1 MTWNGVHDYK
11 KREDY
16 TDQEWKKM
24 DPWDNIDAERYWGK
38 NWNYF
43 NRDGGDKDW
52 MKYEQ
57 GGGDKVRMWM
67 DLGLGEQRDYQA
79 KHGDNAE
86 EHYTRAN
93 AGNFW
98 TLHDPDNLRDY
109 SEEAFF
115 REAPDYIKERYDL
128 NRVAGPRPGISGAGR
143 GVTYTYDPSPGNKY
157 AVGTTRRAADAY
169 QTKQQEA
176 YERSMNLPELPESND
191 SDSDSEFWDEVDERT
206 PPPEDRNAGDIVDI
220 IDTLVK
226 ERDHEGPININS
238 NEVTADQANE
248 WETIANI
255 VGNDNVTDLSV
266 DNKTTI
272 DNENIF
278 DVSDSEYSDGNA
290 FNGNFTRLDVDQN
303 NKWKTD
309 LGVYGDGN
317 ITDASVSNIM
327 DINNNN
333 SYNGSGFSGWDT
345 NDLIYE
351 PEDTKVNI
359 PENSQIFIDKWIN
372 GEKNGWDIPSSDEP
386 QVKDRWQTIT
396 DIYGDGNIT
405 EFVEGLSSSDDTE
418 PASYIR
424 DASDIGTGF
433 LERFKNKLLT
443 KILDR

>member
-11 KREDY
+11 KLEDY

-206 PPPEDRNAGDIVDI
+206 PPPEDRNAGDILEI
-220 IDTLVK
+220 IDAVNEIQDK
-226 ERDHEGPININS
+226 ETPSEFNVNS
-238 NEVTADQANE
+238 NSVTSDQTADWKTSINNSGKRAQINADV
-248 WETIANI
+248 I
-255 VGNDNVTDLSV
+255 NDNYIV
-266 DNKTTI
+266 NR
-272 DNENIF
+272 
-278 DVSDSEYSDGNA
+278 NA
-290 FNGNFTRLDVDQN
+290 FNPDDPTGKAANNFNFNTSDATQDLQWETDITNTGDDAVINAGVYNSLGNFNDNRYGESFSQASDQDSEDVFRYISSSSN
-303 NKWKTD
+303 EFNPEYTE
-309 LGVYGDGN
+309 YTEGN
-317 ITDASVSNIM
+317 
-327 DINNNN
+327 
-333 SYNGSGFSGWDT
+333 GT
-345 NDLIYE
+345 ND
-351 PEDTKVNI
+351 V
-359 PENSQIFIDKWIN
+359 SF
-372 GEKNGWDIPSSDEP
+372 
-386 QVKDRWQTIT
+386 
-396 DIYGDGNIT
+396 
-405 EFVEGLSSSDDTE
+405 
-418 PASYIR
+418 IR
-424 DASDIGTGF
+424 DRNDIGTKF
-433 LERFKNKLLT
+433 LNQFRSNLFA
-443 KILDR
+443 

>member
-1 MTWNGVHDYK
+1 MTYENK
-11 KREDY
+11 FTDY
-16 TDQEWKKM
+16 TGHKLKADVRNFRPDIDTDKKLKM
-24 DPWDNIDAERYWGK
+24 YRDHISNTEARIAQPGYAGVS
-38 NWNYF
+38 
-43 NRDGGDKDW
+43 DGGLPLW
-52 MKYEQ
+52 
-57 GGGDKVRMWM
+57 
-67 DLGLGEQRDYQA
+67 
-79 KHGDNAE
+79 
-86 EHYTRAN
+86 RAML
-93 AGNFW
+93 W
-98 TLHDPDNLRDY
+98 DT
-109 SEEAFF
+109 EEAQ
-115 REAPDYIKERYDL
+115 RIKE
-128 NRVAGPRPGISGAGR
+128 N
-143 GVTYTYDPSPGNKY
+143 
-157 AVGTTRRAADAY
+157 
-169 QTKQQEA
+169 
-176 YERSMNLPELPESND
+176 
-191 SDSDSEFWDEVDERT
+191 DSEFWDEVDERT

-255 VGNDNVTDLSV
+255 VGNDNVTDYSV

-272 DNENIF
+272 DGENIF
-278 DVSDSEYSDGNA
+278 DVADSEYSDGNA
-290 FNGNFTRLDVDQN
+290 FNGNFSRLDVDQN

-327 DINNNN
+327 DVSNNN

-359 PENSQIFIDKWIN
+359 PENSQLFIDKWIN